1 MRSPRSRTRWTGRRR
16 SAWVPDLAVESDDSD
31 PLGRIEEIERALLGS
46 KRTFNRK
53 EVADKAGM
61 PIDVAEEL
69 WQQLGFPRTG
79 DDDVA
84 FTKEDLKA
92 LQRTNEL
99 ISLGILTPDSQAA
112 LVRTW
117 GRSFARL
124 AEWQVN
130 LLAELAIEGEDPQ
143 ARLTEL
149 MDAVL
154 PRVEKLQTYIWRRH
168 LEGAA
173 SRLLS
178 QVAEEGTGTT
188 STMAVG
194 FVDIVGY
201 TGQSKTLTD
210 SELVEWV
217 EYFENEMTRTVVDL
231 GGRVIKTIGDEVLFV
246 ADDPV
251 SAAEVAL
258 IVTERGEDEDDKF
271 PRVRAGLAYGE
282 VVSRLG
288 DVYGPQV
295 NIASRLTSVARPGS
309 VLVDRGA
316 YDELSGPIAEDSVET
331 TELPTA
337 DESLGLS
344 KILDRAAEEL
354 AQISPYTQAGD
365 YRFRRLPRKSV
376 KGYSRL
382 EPWLLRR
389 SKSAQGKTG

>member
-1 MRSPRSRTRWTGRRR
+1 MAEDTGD
-16 SAWVPDLAVESDDSD
+16 AD
-31 PLGRIEEIERALLGS
+31 PLGRIEEVERALLGS
-46 KRTFNRK
+46 KRVFTRK
-53 EVADKAGM
+53 EVADRAGV

-99 ISLGILTPDSQAA
+99 ISLGILTPESQAA

-130 LLAELAIEGEDPQ
+130 LLAEIAIGDDTPQ
-143 ARLTEL
+143 ETLSEL

-154 PRVEKLQTYIWRRH
+154 PRVEKLQSYVWRRH

-173 SRLLS
+173 SRLLDH
-178 QVAEEGTGTT
+178 AADGAPGTT

-201 TGQSKTLTD
+201 TGHSKTLTD
-210 SELVEWV
+210 SELVHWV

-246 ADDPV
+246 TDDPV

-258 IVTERGEDEDDKF
+258 IVTERGEDADDEF
-271 PRVRAGLAYGE
+271 PRVRAGIAYGD

-288 DVYGPQV
+288 DVYGPNV
-295 NIASRLTSVARPGS
+295 NIAARLTSVARPGS

-316 YDELSGPIAEDSVET
+316 YEILSGPIAEDSVDT
-331 TELPTA
+331 TELPA
-337 DESLGLS
+337 PGEGPSLS
-344 KILDRAAEEL
+344 KILDRAADEL
-354 AQISPYTQAGD
+354 AQFSPYSQAGD

-389 SKSAQGKTG
+389 SKEARSKEAKGNHD

>member
-1 MRSPRSRTRWTGRRR
+1 MTSPRSRTRWTGQRR

-69 WQQLGFPRTG
+69 WQQLGFPHAA

-92 LQRTNEL
+92 LQRTSEL

-149 MDAVL
+149 MEAVL

-258 IVTERGEDEDDKF
+258 IVTERGEDDDDKF

-316 YDELSGPIAEDSVET
+316 YEELSGPIAEDSVET

-344 KILDRAAEEL
+344 KILDRAADEL

>member
-1 MRSPRSRTRWTGRRR
+1 MAEDTGD
-16 SAWVPDLAVESDDSD
+16 AD
-31 PLGRIEEIERALLGS
+31 PLGRIEEVERALLGS
-46 KRTFNRK
+46 KRVFTRK
-53 EVADKAGM
+53 EVADRAGV

-99 ISLGILTPDSQAA
+99 ISLGILTPESQAA

-130 LLAELAIEGEDPQ
+130 LLAEIAIGDDTPQ
-143 ARLTEL
+143 ETLSEL

-154 PRVEKLQTYIWRRH
+154 PRVEKLQSYVWRRH

-173 SRLLS
+173 SRLLDH
-178 QVAEEGTGTT
+178 AADGAPGTT

-210 SELVEWV
+210 SELVHWV

-246 ADDPV
+246 TDDPV

-258 IVTERGEDEDDKF
+258 IVTERGEDAHDEF
-271 PRVRAGLAYGE
+271 PRVRAGIAYGD

-288 DVYGPQV
+288 DVYGPNV
-295 NIASRLTSVARPGS
+295 NIAARLTSVARPGS

-316 YDELSGPIAEDSVET
+316 YEILSGPIAEDSVDT
-331 TELPTA
+331 TELPA
-337 DESLGLS
+337 PGEGPSLS
-344 KILDRAAEEL
+344 KILDRAADEL
-354 AQISPYTQAGD
+354 AQFSPYTQAGD

-389 SKSAQGKTG
+389 SKEARSKEAKGNHD

>member
-1 MRSPRSRTRWTGRRR
+1 MAGH
-16 SAWVPDLAVESDDSD
+16 SDEGD
-31 PLGRIEEIERALLGS
+31 PLGRIEEIERALLGA
-46 KRTFNRK
+46 KRVFTRK
-53 EVADKAGM
+53 EVADKADV

-69 WQQLGFPRTG
+69 WQQLGFPHAA

-92 LQRTNEL
+92 LTRTREL
-99 ISLGILTPDSQAA
+99 ISLGILTPESEAA

-124 AEWQVN
+124 AEWQVS
-130 LLAELAIEGEDPQ
+130 LLAELAIEHEDPQ

-149 MDAVL
+149 MDVVL
-154 PRVEKLQTYIWRRH
+154 PRVEKLQAYIWRRH

-178 QVAEEGTGTT
+178 QFASEGPGTT

-201 TGQSKTLTD
+201 TGQSKALTD
-210 SELVEWV
+210 AELVEWV
-217 EYFENEMTRTVVDL
+217 EHFENEMTRTVVDL

-251 SAAEVAL
+251 AAAEVAL
-258 IVTERGEDEDDKF
+258 IVTERGEDEEDRF
-271 PRVRAGLAYGE
+271 PRVRAGIAYGE

-295 NIASRLTSVARPGS
+295 NIAARLTSVARPGS

-316 YDELSGPIAEDSVET
+316 YEELSGPIAEDSVET
-331 TELPTA
+331 TELPVA
-337 DESLGLS
+337 DESLRLS
-344 KILDRAAEEL
+344 RILDKAADEL

-389 SKSAQGKTG
+389 SKGAQGKGG

>member
-1 MRSPRSRTRWTGRRR
+1 MAGDT
-16 SAWVPDLAVESDDSD
+16 DDDD
-31 PLGRIEEIERALLGS
+31 PLGRIEEIERALLGA
-46 KRTFNRK
+46 KRVFTRK
-53 EVADKAGM
+53 EVADKAGI
-61 PIDVAEEL
+61 PIEVAEEL
-69 WQQLGFPRTG
+69 WQQLGFPHAA

-92 LQRTNEL
+92 LQRTREL
-99 ISLGILTPDSQAA
+99 ISLGILTPESQAA

-130 LLAELAIEGEDPQ
+130 LLAERAIEGEDPEE
-143 ARLTEL
+143 RLSEL

-154 PRVEKLQTYIWRRH
+154 PRVEKLQAYIWRRH

-178 QVAEEGTGTT
+178 QFADEGPGTT

-246 ADDPV
+246 TDDPV
-251 SAAEVAL
+251 AAAEVAL
-258 IVTERGEDEDDKF
+258 IVTERGEDDDDKF
-271 PRVRAGLAYGE
+271 PRVRAGIAYGE

-295 NIASRLTSVARPGS
+295 NIAARLTSVARPGS

-316 YDELSGPIAEDSVET
+316 YEELSGPIAEDAIET
-331 TELPTA
+331 AELPAT
-337 DESLGLS
+337 DDSLRLS
-344 KILDRAAEEL
+344 KILDRAADEL

-389 SKSAQGKTG
+389 SKGAQGKTG

>member
-1 MRSPRSRTRWTGRRR
+1 MTSPRSRKRWTGQRR
-16 SAWVPDLAVESDDSD
+16 SAWVPDLTVESDDSD

-69 WQQLGFPRTG
+69 WQQLGFPHAA

-92 LQRTNEL
+92 LQRTSEL

-178 QVAEEGTGTT
+178 QVSEEGTGTT

-258 IVTERGEDEDDKF
+258 IVTERGEDDDDKF

-316 YDELSGPIAEDSVET
+316 YEELSGPIAEDSVET

-344 KILDRAAEEL
+344 KILDRAADEL

>member
-1 MRSPRSRTRWTGRRR
+1 MAEDTG
-16 SAWVPDLAVESDDSD
+16 DSD
-31 PLGRIEEIERALLGS
+31 PLGRIEEVERALLGA
-46 KRTFNRK
+46 KRVFTRK
-53 EVADKAGM
+53 EVAERAGV
-61 PIDVAEEL
+61 PLDVAEEL

-99 ISLGILTPDSQAA
+99 ISLGILTPESQAA

-130 LLAELAIEGEDPQ
+130 LLAGIAIEDDAPQ
-143 ARLTEL
+143 QTLTEL

-173 SRLLS
+173 SRLLDH
-178 QVAEEGTGTT
+178 AADEAPGTT

-210 SELVEWV
+210 SELVHWV
-217 EYFENEMTRTVVDL
+217 EYFENEMTRSVVDL

-246 ADDPV
+246 TDDPV

-258 IVTERGEDEDDKF
+258 IVTERGEDADDEF
-271 PRVRAGLAYGE
+271 PRVRAGIAYGD

-288 DVYGPQV
+288 DVYGPNV
-295 NIASRLTSVARPGS
+295 NIAARLTSVARPGS

-316 YDELSGPIAEDSVET
+316 FEILSGPIAEDAVDT
-331 TELPTA
+331 AELPA
-337 DESLGLS
+337 PGEGPSLG
-344 KILDRAAEEL
+344 KILERATDEL
-354 AQISPYTQAGD
+354 AKVSPYTQAGD

-389 SKSAQGKTG
+389 SKEARSKEAKGKRD

>member
-1 MRSPRSRTRWTGRRR
+1 LAEDTG
-16 SAWVPDLAVESDDSD
+16 DTD
-31 PLGRIEEIERALLGS
+31 PLGRIEEVERALLGS
-46 KRTFNRK
+46 KRVFTRK
-53 EVADKAGM
+53 EVADRAGV
-61 PIDVAEEL
+61 PLDVAEEL

-130 LLAELAIEGEDPQ
+130 LLAEIAIEDDTPQ
-143 ARLTEL
+143 ETLSEL

-154 PRVEKLQTYIWRRH
+154 PRVEKLQSYVWRRH

-173 SRLLS
+173 SRLLDH
-178 QVAEEGTGTT
+178 AADEAPGTT

-210 SELVEWV
+210 SELVHWV

-246 ADDPV
+246 TDDPV

-258 IVTERGEDEDDKF
+258 IVTERGEDADDEF
-271 PRVRAGLAYGE
+271 PRVRAGIAYGD

-288 DVYGPQV
+288 DVYGPIV
-295 NIASRLTSVARPGS
+295 NIAARLTSVARPGS

-316 YDELSGPIAEDSVET
+316 YEILSGPIAEDAVDT
-331 TELPTA
+331 TELPA
-337 DESLGLS
+337 PGEGPSLS
-344 KILDRAAEEL
+344 KILDRAADEL
-354 AQISPYTQAGD
+354 AQFSPYTQAGD

-389 SKSAQGKTG
+389 SKEARSKEARGKHD

>member
-1 MRSPRSRTRWTGRRR
+1 
-16 SAWVPDLAVESDDSD
+16 LAEDTDDGD
-31 PLGRIEEIERALLGS
+31 PLGRVEEIERALLGS
-46 KRTFNRK
+46 KRTFTRK
-53 EVADKAGM
+53 EVAAKAGV

-69 WQQLGFPRTG
+69 WQQLGFPRTA

-92 LQRTNEL
+92 LQRTNDL

-124 AEWQVN
+124 AEWQIN
-130 LLAELAIEGEDPQ
+130 LLAEVAIEHDDPEH
-143 ARLTEL
+143 RLNEL
-149 MDAVL
+149 MDVVL
-154 PRVEKLQTYIWRRH
+154 PRVEKLQSYIWRRH
-168 LEGAA
+168 LAGAA
-173 SRLLS
+173 GRLLS
-178 QVAEEGTGTT
+178 QAGEDGVGIT

-210 SELVEWV
+210 SELVHWV
-217 EYFENEMTRTVVDL
+217 ENFENEMTRTVVDL

-251 SAAEVAL
+251 AAAEVTL
-258 IVTERGEDEDDKF
+258 IVTERGEDPDDEF
-271 PRVRAGLAYGE
+271 PRVRAGVAYGD

-288 DVYGPQV
+288 DVYGPTV
-295 NIASRLTSVARPGS
+295 NIAARLTSVARPGK

-316 YDELSGPIAEDSVET
+316 YEVLSGPIAEDSVDT
-331 TELPTA
+331 AELPTA
-337 DESLGLS
+337 EEETQLS
-344 KILDRAAEEL
+344 KILDRAADEL

-389 SKSAQGKTG
+389 TKEARRKSG

>member
-1 MRSPRSRTRWTGRRR
+1 MAEDTGD
-16 SAWVPDLAVESDDSD
+16 AD
-31 PLGRIEEIERALLGS
+31 PLGRIEEVERALLGS
-46 KRTFNRK
+46 KRVFTRK
-53 EVADKAGM
+53 EVADRAGV

-99 ISLGILTPDSQAA
+99 ISLGILTPESQAA

-130 LLAELAIEGEDPQ
+130 LLAEIAIGDDTPQ
-143 ARLTEL
+143 ETLSEL

-154 PRVEKLQTYIWRRH
+154 PRVEKLQSYVWRRH

-173 SRLLS
+173 SRLLDH
-178 QVAEEGTGTT
+178 AADGAPGTT

-201 TGQSKTLTD
+201 TGHSKTLTD
-210 SELVEWV
+210 SELVHWV

-246 ADDPV
+246 TDDPV

-258 IVTERGEDEDDKF
+258 IVTERGEDADDEF
-271 PRVRAGLAYGE
+271 PRVRAGIAYGD

-288 DVYGPQV
+288 DVYGPNV
-295 NIASRLTSVARPGS
+295 NIAARLTSVARPGS

-316 YDELSGPIAEDSVET
+316 YEILSGPIAEDSVDT
-331 TELPTA
+331 TELPA
-337 DESLGLS
+337 PGEGPSLS
-344 KILDRAAEEL
+344 KILDRAADEL
-354 AQISPYTQAGD
+354 AQFSPYTQAGD

-389 SKSAQGKTG
+389 SKEARSKEAKGNHD

>member
-1 MRSPRSRTRWTGRRR
+1 LAEDTGD
-16 SAWVPDLAVESDDSD
+16 AD
-31 PLGRIEEIERALLGS
+31 PLGRIEEVERALLGS
-46 KRTFNRK
+46 KRVFTRK
-53 EVADKAGM
+53 EVADRAGV

-99 ISLGILTPDSQAA
+99 ISLGILTPESQAA

-130 LLAELAIEGEDPQ
+130 LLAEIAIGDDTPQ
-143 ARLTEL
+143 ETLSEL

-154 PRVEKLQTYIWRRH
+154 PRVEKLQSYVWRRH

-173 SRLLS
+173 SRLLDH
-178 QVAEEGTGTT
+178 AADGAPGTT

-201 TGQSKTLTD
+201 TGHSKTLTD
-210 SELVEWV
+210 SELVHWV

-246 ADDPV
+246 TDDPV

-258 IVTERGEDEDDKF
+258 IVTERGEDADDEF
-271 PRVRAGLAYGE
+271 PRVRAGIAYGD

-288 DVYGPQV
+288 DVYGPNV
-295 NIASRLTSVARPGS
+295 NIAARLTSVARPGS

-316 YDELSGPIAEDSVET
+316 YEILSGPIAEDSVDT
-331 TELPTA
+331 TELPA
-337 DESLGLS
+337 PGEGPSLS
-344 KILDRAAEEL
+344 KILDRAADEL
-354 AQISPYTQAGD
+354 AQFSPYTQAGD

-389 SKSAQGKTG
+389 SKEARSKEAKGKHD

>member
-1 MRSPRSRTRWTGRRR
+1 MAG
-16 SAWVPDLAVESDDSD
+16 ESDDGD
-31 PLGRIEEIERALLGS
+31 LLGQIEEIERSLLGS
-46 KRTFNRK
+46 KRTFNRR
-53 EVADKAGM
+53 EVADKAGV

-69 WQQLGFPRTG
+69 WQQLGFPHAA

-92 LQRTNEL
+92 LQRTREL
-99 ISLGILTPDSQAA
+99 IALGILTPDSQAA

-130 LLAELAIEGEDPQ
+130 LLAERAIEGEDPQ
-143 ARLTEL
+143 ERLAEL

-154 PRVEKLQTYIWRRH
+154 PRVEKLQAYIWRRH
-168 LEGAA
+168 LESAA

-178 QVAEEGTGTT
+178 QVSDEGPGTT

-210 SELVEWV
+210 RELVDWV

-251 SAAEVAL
+251 AAAESAL
-258 IVTERGEDEDDKF
+258 IVTERGEDDGDRF
-271 PRVRAGLAYGE
+271 PRVRAGIAYGD

-295 NIASRLTSVARPGS
+295 NIAARLTSVARPGS

-316 YDELSGPIAEDSVET
+316 YEILSGPIAEDSIET
-331 TELPTA
+331 TELPA
-337 DESLGLS
+337 AEDSLRLS
-344 KILDRAAEEL
+344 TILDRAADEL

-389 SKSAQGKTG
+389 SKDAQRKTG

>member
-1 MRSPRSRTRWTGRRR
+1 
-16 SAWVPDLAVESDDSD
+16 LAGDTDDDD

-46 KRTFNRK
+46 KRVFTRK
-53 EVADKAGM
+53 EVADKAGI

-69 WQQLGFPRTG
+69 WQQLGFPHAA

-99 ISLGILTPDSQAA
+99 ISLGILTPESQAA

-124 AEWQVN
+124 AEWQVS
-130 LLAELAIEGEDPQ
+130 LLAELAIEDEDPQ
-143 ARLTEL
+143 GRLSEL
-149 MDAVL
+149 MDVVL
-154 PRVEKLQTYIWRRH
+154 PRVEKLQAYIWRRH
-168 LEGAA
+168 LESAA

-178 QVAEEGTGTT
+178 QVADEGPGTT

-201 TGQSKTLTD
+201 TGRSKTLSD
-210 SELVEWV
+210 AELVEWV

-251 SAAEVAL
+251 AAAEVAL
-258 IVTERGEDEDDKF
+258 IVTERGEDDDDKF
-271 PRVRAGLAYGE
+271 PRVRAGIAYGE

-295 NIASRLTSVARPGS
+295 NIAARLTSVARPGS

-316 YDELSGPIAEDSVET
+316 YEALSGPIAEDSIET
-331 TELPTA
+331 AELPA
-337 DESLGLS
+337 AGESLGLS
-344 KILDRAAEEL
+344 KILDRAADEL

-389 SKSAQGKTG
+389 SKGAQGKTG

>member
-1 MRSPRSRTRWTGRRR
+1 LAEDTGD
-16 SAWVPDLAVESDDSD
+16 AD
-31 PLGRIEEIERALLGS
+31 PLGRIEEVERALLGS
-46 KRTFNRK
+46 KRVFTRK
-53 EVADKAGM
+53 EVADRAGV

-99 ISLGILTPDSQAA
+99 ISLGILTPESQAA

-130 LLAELAIEGEDPQ
+130 LLAEIAIGDDTPQ
-143 ARLTEL
+143 ETLSEL

-154 PRVEKLQTYIWRRH
+154 PRVEKLQSYVWRRH

-173 SRLLS
+173 SRLLDH
-178 QVAEEGTGTT
+178 AADGAPGTT

-201 TGQSKTLTD
+201 TGHSKTLTD
-210 SELVEWV
+210 SELVHWV

-246 ADDPV
+246 TDDPV

-258 IVTERGEDEDDKF
+258 IVTERGEDADDEF
-271 PRVRAGLAYGE
+271 PRVRAGIAYGD
-282 VVSRLG
+282 VVSRAAMLTLG
-288 DVYGPQV
+288 P
-295 NIASRLTSVARPGS
+295 
-309 VLVDRGA
+309 
-316 YDELSGPIAEDSVET
+316 
-331 TELPTA
+331 
-337 DESLGLS
+337 
-344 KILDRAAEEL
+344 
-354 AQISPYTQAGD
+354 
-365 YRFRRLPRKSV
+365 
-376 KGYSRL
+376 
-382 EPWLLRR
+382 
-389 SKSAQGKTG
+389 

>member
-1 MRSPRSRTRWTGRRR
+1 LAEDTGD
-16 SAWVPDLAVESDDSD
+16 AD
-31 PLGRIEEIERALLGS
+31 PLGRIEEVERALLGS
-46 KRTFNRK
+46 KRVFTRK
-53 EVADKAGM
+53 EVADRAGV

-99 ISLGILTPDSQAA
+99 ISLGILTPESQAA

-130 LLAELAIEGEDPQ
+130 LLAEIAIGDDTPQ
-143 ARLTEL
+143 ETLSEL

-154 PRVEKLQTYIWRRH
+154 PRVEKLQSYVWRRH

-173 SRLLS
+173 SRLLDH
-178 QVAEEGTGTT
+178 AADGAPGTT

-201 TGQSKTLTD
+201 TGHSKTLTD
-210 SELVEWV
+210 SELVHWV

-246 ADDPV
+246 TDDPV

-258 IVTERGEDEDDKF
+258 IVTERGEDADDEF
-271 PRVRAGLAYGE
+271 PRVRAGIAYGD

-288 DVYGPQV
+288 DVYGPNV
-295 NIASRLTSVARPGS
+295 NIAARLTSVARPGS

-316 YDELSGPIAEDSVET
+316 YEILSGPIAEDSVDT
-331 TELPTA
+331 TELPA
-337 DESLGLS
+337 PGEGPSLS
-344 KILDRAAEEL
+344 KILDRAADEL
-354 AQISPYTQAGD
+354 AQFSPYTQAGD
-365 YRFRRLPRKSV
+365 YRFRRLPRKAV

-389 SKSAQGKTG
+389 SKEARSKEAKGNHD

>member
-1 MRSPRSRTRWTGRRR
+1 MAGD
-16 SAWVPDLAVESDDSD
+16 ADDSD
-31 PLGRIEEIERALLGS
+31 PLGQIEEIERALLGS

-53 EVADKAGM
+53 EIADKAGV

-69 WQQLGFPRTG
+69 WQQLGFPHAS

-92 LQRTNEL
+92 LQRTREL
-99 ISLGILTPDSQAA
+99 ISLGILTPESQAA

-124 AEWQVN
+124 AEWQVS
-130 LLAELAIEGEDPQ
+130 LLAELAIEDEDPQ

-149 MDAVL
+149 MDVVL

-168 LEGAA
+168 LESAA

-178 QVAEEGTGTT
+178 QFADEGPGTT

-210 SELVEWV
+210 AELVEWV

-258 IVTERGEDEDDKF
+258 IVTERGEDHDDEF
-271 PRVRAGLAYGE
+271 PRVRAGIAYGD

-295 NIASRLTSVARPGS
+295 NIAARLTSVARPGS

-316 YDELSGPIAEDSVET
+316 YEELSGPIAEDSVET

-337 DESLGLS
+337 DESLRLS
-344 KILDRAAEEL
+344 KILDRAADEL

-389 SKSAQGKTG
+389 SKGAQGKSG

>member
-1 MRSPRSRTRWTGRRR
+1 LAEDTGD
-16 SAWVPDLAVESDDSD
+16 AD
-31 PLGRIEEIERALLGS
+31 PLGRIEEVERALLGS
-46 KRTFNRK
+46 KRVFTRK
-53 EVADKAGM
+53 EVADRAGV

-99 ISLGILTPDSQAA
+99 ISLGILTPESQAA

-130 LLAELAIEGEDPQ
+130 LLAEIAIGDDTPQ
-143 ARLTEL
+143 ETLSEL

-154 PRVEKLQTYIWRRH
+154 PRVEKLQSYVWRRH

-173 SRLLS
+173 SRLLDH
-178 QVAEEGTGTT
+178 AADGAPGTT

-201 TGQSKTLTD
+201 TGHSKTLTD
-210 SELVEWV
+210 SELVHWV

-246 ADDPV
+246 TDDPV

-258 IVTERGEDEDDKF
+258 IVTERGEDAHDEF
-271 PRVRAGLAYGE
+271 PRVRAGIAYGD

-288 DVYGPQV
+288 DVYGPNV
-295 NIASRLTSVARPGS
+295 NIAARLTSVARPGS

-316 YDELSGPIAEDSVET
+316 YEILSGPIAEDSVDT
-331 TELPTA
+331 TELPA
-337 DESLGLS
+337 PGEGPSLS
-344 KILDRAAEEL
+344 KILDRAADEL
-354 AQISPYTQAGD
+354 AQFSPYTQAGD

-389 SKSAQGKTG
+389 SKEARSKEAKGKHD

>member
-1 MRSPRSRTRWTGRRR
+1 
-16 SAWVPDLAVESDDSD
+16 LAGDRDDGD

-46 KRTFNRK
+46 KRTFTRK
-53 EVADKAGM
+53 EVADKAGV

-69 WQQLGFPRTG
+69 WQQLGFPRAA

-92 LQRTNEL
+92 LQRTREL
-99 ISLGILTPDSQAA
+99 ISLGILTPESQSAM
-112 LVRTW
+112 VRTW

-130 LLAELAIEGEDPQ
+130 LLAGLAIEDDDPQ
-143 ARLTEL
+143 ERLTEL
-149 MDAVL
+149 MDTVL
-154 PRVEKLQTYIWRRH
+154 PQVQKLQSYVWRRH

-178 QVAEEGTGTT
+178 QAGDEGPGTT

-201 TGQSKTLTD
+201 TGQSRTMTD
-210 SELVEWV
+210 SDLVEWV
-217 EYFENEMTRTVVDL
+217 EFFENEMTRTVVDL

-271 PRVRAGLAYGE
+271 PRVRAGIAYGE

-295 NIASRLTSVARPGS
+295 NIAARLTSVARPGS

-316 YDELSGPIAEDSVET
+316 YEELSGPIAEDSKET
-331 TELPTA
+331 VELPAA
-337 DESLGLS
+337 DESMRLS
-344 KILDRAAEEL
+344 KILDRAADEL

-389 SKSAQGKTG
+389 SKDAQRKTG

>member
-1 MRSPRSRTRWTGRRR
+1 MAEDTG
-16 SAWVPDLAVESDDSD
+16 DTD
-31 PLGRIEEIERALLGS
+31 PLGRIEEVERALLGS
-46 KRTFNRK
+46 KRVFTRK
-53 EVADKAGM
+53 EVADRAGV

-99 ISLGILTPDSQAA
+99 ISLGILTPESQAA

-130 LLAELAIEGEDPQ
+130 LLAEIAIGDDTPQ
-143 ARLTEL
+143 ETLSEL

-154 PRVEKLQTYIWRRH
+154 PRVEKLQSYVWRRH

-173 SRLLS
+173 SRLLDH
-178 QVAEEGTGTT
+178 AADGAPGTT

-201 TGQSKTLTD
+201 TGHSKTLTD
-210 SELVEWV
+210 SELVHWV

-246 ADDPV
+246 TDDPV

-258 IVTERGEDEDDKF
+258 IVTERGEDADDEF
-271 PRVRAGLAYGE
+271 PRVRAGIAYGD

-288 DVYGPQV
+288 DVYGPNV
-295 NIASRLTSVARPGS
+295 NIAARLTSVARPGS

-316 YDELSGPIAEDSVET
+316 YEILSGPIAEDSVDT
-331 TELPTA
+331 TELPA
-337 DESLGLS
+337 PGEGPSLS
-344 KILDRAAEEL
+344 KILDRAADEL
-354 AQISPYTQAGD
+354 AQFSPYTQAGD

-389 SKSAQGKTG
+389 SKEARSKEAKGKHD

>member
-1 MRSPRSRTRWTGRRR
+1 LSGDAEDR
-16 SAWVPDLAVESDDSD
+16 D
-31 PLGRIEEIERALLGS
+31 PLGRIEEIEHALLGS
-46 KRTFNRK
+46 KRAFTRQQ
-53 EVADKAGM
+53 VAEKAGI

-69 WQQLGFPRTG
+69 WQQLGFPHAS

-92 LQRTNEL
+92 LQRTREL
-99 ISLGILTPDSQAA
+99 ISLGILTDESQAA

-124 AEWQVN
+124 AEWQVS
-130 LLAELAIEGEDPQ
+130 LLAELAIEGEDP
-143 ARLTEL
+143 AGRLTEL
-149 MDAVL
+149 MDVVL

-168 LEGAA
+168 LESAA

-178 QVAEEGTGTT
+178 QFAEEGPGTT

-201 TGQSKTLTD
+201 TGQSKTLSD
-210 SELVEWV
+210 AELVEWV

-258 IVTERGEDEDDKF
+258 IVSERGEDEDDKF
-271 PRVRAGLAYGE
+271 PRVRAGIAYGE

-288 DVYGPQV
+288 DVYGPKV
-295 NIASRLTSVARPGS
+295 NIAARLTSVARPGS

-316 YDELSGPIAEDSVET
+316 YEALSGPVAEDSVET

-337 DESLGLS
+337 DGSPRLS
-344 KILDRAAEEL
+344 KILDRAADEL

-389 SKSAQGKTG
+389 SKGAQGKTG